1 MLISSW
7 LSGIQGL
14 LTQSSSRANLY
25 RKRTS
30 ASRKQSRTFANEAAL
45 LEERI
50 LLSHVFAMRQQAE
63 DPASQAIPE
72 AQIPLVTKPLSS
84 AATGSTSHIVTFVDS
99 SVTDYQAIVSS
110 ISANQTA
117 SAVGYQSNE
126 VFVLDSRT
134 DAIQQMT
141 QILAGKS
148 GLSGIQLISHGS
160 SGEVLLGGK
169 SVDGSE
175 LRSRAEQISSWS
187 KSLTADADIL
197 LLGCDVGAGLQGRQF
212 VNQLAVLTGA
222 DVAASDD
229 KTGSSALG
237 GDWVLEV
244 NRGPIEASSFS
255 SISYAGLL
263 DTIDGDANNT
273 PTADRLVST
282 VRNDTLRG
290 KKLDDTYVFT
300 AGFGDDKVI
309 EAAGE
314 GDKDTLDFSA
324 LTADLTITM
333 ASDGLL
339 EEIASGA
346 NSVTGN
352 VGGDIVNVEFVKGGK
367 GQNLLD
373 LDRHPGPLT
382 VKIQAS
388 ASSSDGNQV
397 IVLNS
402 SGKVLLTAI
411 NVTDIEG
418 SKGDDTFII
427 EKSATLTGEI
437 DGGTGNNTLSYS
449 LPTATVVADLTAPV
463 PRSAGNKAATGVKGG
478 IIGIR
483 NISSQKVVSQLTGD
497 AAANKLT
504 GGDADDVFSG
514 GLGADELVGGNGD
527 DTYIFK
533 LADFGNVTTTDV
545 SAGNRD
551 KVTET
556 AAGGTQDTLRFAI
569 PAKDDGKSLLLV
581 ATVGDPVATG
591 IQVNLHAAS
600 TVNGPVVDRKQLFA
614 SPVKNIEKIE
624 IGEGENIFEFSN
636 SFGNSTNLIIDKGA
650 SGNFSAAAV
659 DLDFSD
665 VTSDLMFTLHGDG
678 KVTVS
683 QAVADGA
690 DGVKAKPNSGSVI
703 ASFVRGL
710 TGGKGNN
717 TYFVE
722 EAKAIAGT
730 ITGGASG

>member
-84 AATGSTSHIVTFVDS
+84 AATGSMSHIVTFVDS

-229 KTGSSALG
+229 KTGTSALG

-244 NRGPIEASSFS
+244 NRGPIEANSFS

-263 DTIDGDANNT
+263 DNIDGDANNVA
-273 PTADRLVST
+273 TADRLVST
-282 VRNDTLRG
+282 NGNDTIQG
-290 KKLDDTYVFT
+290 KKLDDTYVFS
-300 AGFGDDKVI
+300 AGFGDDAVI
-309 EAAGE
+309 EELAG

-324 LTADLTITM
+324 VAADVTITLS
-333 ASDGLL
+333 APGKLDKVT
-339 EEIASGA
+339 SGT
-346 NSVTGN
+346 NSV
-352 VGGDIVNVEFVKGGK
+352 VGKSKGSILNVEVVKGGS
-367 GQNLLD
+367 GVNLLD
-373 LDRHPGPLT
+373 LDLVTGPLT
-382 VKIQAS
+382 VRIQE
-388 ASSSDGNQV
+388 SSSSATGNQV
-397 IVLNS
+397 VVLNS
-402 SGKVLLTAI
+402 AGVVLLTALNI
-411 NVTDIEG
+411 TSIKG
-418 SKGDDTFII
+418 SKGNDTFII
-427 EKSATLTGEI
+427 EKSATLAGFI
-437 DGGTGNNTLSYS
+437 DGGTGDNTLTYS
-449 LPTATVVADLTAPV
+449 SLLPKLW
-463 PRSAGNKAATGVKGG
+463 RISARMWSAIQDSKRQQELSKGS
-478 IIGIR
+478 R
-483 NISSQKVVSQLTGD
+483 
-497 AAANKLT
+497 
-504 GGDADDVFSG
+504 
-514 GLGADELVGGNGD
+514 
-527 DTYIFK
+527 
-533 LADFGNVTTTDV
+533 V
-545 SAGNRD
+545 SAMFPARRSS
-551 KVTET
+551 VT
-556 AAGGTQDTLRFAI
+556 
-569 PAKDDGKSLLLV
+569 
-581 ATVGDPVATG
+581 
-591 IQVNLHAAS
+591 
-600 TVNGPVVDRKQLFA
+600 
-614 SPVKNIEKIE
+614 
-624 IGEGENIFEFSN
+624 
-636 SFGNSTNLIIDKGA
+636 
-650 SGNFSAAAV
+650 
-659 DLDFSD
+659 
-665 VTSDLMFTLHGDG
+665 
-678 KVTVS
+678 
-683 QAVADGA
+683 
-690 DGVKAKPNSGSVI
+690 
-703 ASFVRGL
+703 
-710 TGGKGNN
+710 
-717 TYFVE
+717 
-722 EAKAIAGT
+722 
-730 ITGGASG
+730 